1 MIGMKEVAG
10 VLELLIEMHRIS
22 VATYYGGE
30 GGGGG
35 GGGVLLLFS
44 LKYSLVL

>member
-22 VATYYGGE
+22 VATYYGG
-30 GGGGG
+30 GGGDATALQFE
-35 GGGVLLLFS
+35 V
-44 LKYSLVL
+44 